1 MDFRKVICTGDS
13 TGASYSPHIMPR
25 PDCQLFES
33 NFFNETKSLQSKQFK
48 NNHFNTMKTWQN
60 LQKLLS
66 QGNVN

>member
-48 NNHFNTMKTWQN
+48 NNHFNTMKT
-60 LQKLLS
+60 
-66 QGNVN
+66 